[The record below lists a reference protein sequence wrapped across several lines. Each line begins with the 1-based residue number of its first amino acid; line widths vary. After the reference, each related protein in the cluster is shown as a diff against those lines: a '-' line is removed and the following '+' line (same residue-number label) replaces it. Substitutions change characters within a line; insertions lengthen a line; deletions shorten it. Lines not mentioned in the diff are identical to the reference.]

1 MRVLQV
7 CAEMVPLLKTGG
19 LADVCGALPAALQSV
34 GCEVRTLLPGYDA
47 VREGV
52 QVSGTAIDCPAGPDR
67 QPAVRV
73 IPATLR
79 ATGHKVYVLESPA
92 WFRRDG
98 GPYLAADGTPW
109 PDNALR
115 FGALGRVA
123 ALLGLG
129 LDSSWRPQLLHAHD
143 WHAGLTPLYL
153 RLLAA
158 GRRPPASVFTIH
170 NLAFQGVFPASAM
183 AALGLP
189 GSLFHMEGVEFHGQM
204 SFMKAALVYS
214 DALTTVS
221 PRYAREI
228 TSPEQGC
235 GLDGLLRAR
244 QAQLTGILNGV
255 DYDIWNPATDALL
268 PLRYDADSPQ
278 GKLAIRQRLG
288 QALGLRERPQALLFG
303 AVTRLSEQ
311 KGLQLLPP
319 VLDALVAQGGQ
330 LVVLGSGDTAQE
342 AALRAAM
349 DRHPGDCVLCTGHD
363 EPLAHQIMAASDV
376 LLMPSRFEPCGL
388 TQMYAMRYGTLP
400 LVHAVGGLA
409 DTVTDCALEN
419 LADASA
425 TGFSFGD
432 FTSQALAAAVRR
444 AFALRQRPDDWA
456 QVRRTAMAA
465 RFDWSR
471 AARSYRDL
479 YETLLNRHP
488 DTASTPRAGASPVRS
503 P

>member
-7 CAEMVPLLKTGG
+7 CAELVPLLKTGG

-34 GCEVRTLLPGYDA
+34 GCETRTMVPGYDA
-47 VREGV
+47 VHDGV
-52 QVSGTAIDCPAGPDR
+52 QVCGTAIDCSAGADR
-67 QPAVRV
+67 QTPLRLL
-73 IPATLR
+73 PATIR
-79 ATGHKVYVLESPA
+79 ATGHAVYVLDAPA
-92 WFRRDG
+92 WFRRRA
-98 GPYLAADGTPW
+98 GPYLAQDGAPW
-109 PDNALR
+109 PDNAQR

-129 LDSSWRPQLLHAHD
+129 LDSSWRPELLHAHD
-143 WHAGLTPLYL
+143 WHAGLAPLYL

-170 NLAFQGVFPASAM
+170 NLAFQGLFPASTLAT
-183 AALGLP
+183 LGLP
-189 GSLFHMEGVEFHGQM
+189 GSLFHLDGLEFHGQM

-228 TSPEQGC
+228 TTAEQGC
-235 GLDGLLRAR
+235 GLDGLLRVR
-244 QAQLTGILNGV
+244 QDHLHGILNGV
-255 DYDIWNPATDALL
+255 DYGIWNPATDPLL
-268 PLRYDADSPQ
+268 PQRYDIDTPQ
-278 GKLAIRQRLG
+278 TKRALRRQLSE
-288 QALGLRERPQALLFG
+288 ALGLRARPDGLLFG

-311 KGLQLLPP
+311 KGMQLLPS

-330 LVVLGSGDTAQE
+330 LIILGSGDAAQE
-342 AALRAAM
+342 AALQSALA
-349 DRHPGDCVLCTGHD
+349 RHPADCVLRTGHD
-363 EPLAHQIMAASDV
+363 ETLAHRIIAASDV

-409 DTVTDCALEN
+409 DTVTDCTLEN

-425 TGFSFGD
+425 TGFT
-432 FTSQALAAAVRR
+432 FTEFSPPALAAAIRR
-444 AFALRQRPDDWA
+444 AFALQRRPEDWA
-456 QVRRTAMAA
+456 QVRRAAMAA

-471 AARSYRDL
+471 AARSYHAL
-479 YETLLNRHP
+479 YRTLRERLA
-488 DTASTPRAGASPVRS
+488 DAASTPHIGAPTTRQ